1 MKKTL
6 ALIALAAGIALS
18 GAAHAVEHEIKMLNR
33 GERPMVFEPEFVQAQ
48 PGDTLRFVPTD
59 ASHNAESIEGMLPA
73 GAEPFKGA
81 INEEVTYTVTE
92 EGVYGIKCLPH
103 YGMGMVMVVVV
114 EDPVNL
120 EEAKEVRHP
129 GRARN
134 VFEELL
140 AQVDDE

>member
-1 MKKTL
+1 MKKTF
-6 ALIALAAGIALS
+6 ALLALAAGIALS
-18 GAAHAVEHEIKMLNR
+18 GTAHAVEHEIKMLNR

-81 INEEVTYTVTE
+81 INEEITYTLTE
-92 EGVYGIKCLPH
+92 EGVYGVKCLPH

-114 EDPVNL
+114 GDPVNL
-120 EEAKEVRHP
+120 EEVKEVRHP

-134 VFEELL
+134 VFEDLL
-140 AQVDDE
+140 AQVE

>member
-1 MKKTL
+1 MKKTF
-6 ALIALAAGIALS
+6 ALLALAAGIALS
-18 GAAHAVEHEIKMLNR
+18 GTAHAVEHEIKMLNR

-59 ASHNAESIEGMLPA
+59 ASHNAETIPGMLPD

-81 INEEVTYTVTE
+81 INEEITYTLTE

-114 EDPVNL
+114 GDPVNL
-120 EEAKEVRHP
+120 EEVKEVRHP

-134 VFEELL
+134 VFEDLL
-140 AQVDDE
+140 AQVE